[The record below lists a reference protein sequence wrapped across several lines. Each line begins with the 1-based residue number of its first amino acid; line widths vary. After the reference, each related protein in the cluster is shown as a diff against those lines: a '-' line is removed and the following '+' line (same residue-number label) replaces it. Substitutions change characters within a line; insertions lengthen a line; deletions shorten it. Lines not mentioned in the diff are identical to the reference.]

1 MCGING
7 YILLNETY
15 EPNGRK
21 LIEMNRLIAHRGP
34 DDEGF
39 FTYNTTTK
47 ESLIF
52 AGEDS
57 HKEIKTQQSIINTT
71 RAIVHN
77 VALAHRRYSIIDLS
91 AKGHQPMLEDN
102 LILTFNGEI
111 YNYIELKRTLLER
124 GHTFRTDSDTEV
136 LIKAYKEWGVECFK
150 QFKGMFALAIYDTDK
165 EELILARDHIGKAP
179 LYFTQTESSFAF
191 SSEIKPLLLL
201 YPDNYTKLND
211 IAVSDYL
218 FYGIRDFGNQTFW
231 RAINTL
237 DASSYLIVGKCGTI
251 KQTKYWTF
259 PTERLST
266 KDISFPEASNTF
278 FSLLQNALSVRLRS
292 DIPIGFTLS
301 GGLDSSALVA
311 LYATSSD
318 SSYKTPCFTI
328 GFPSEHWNE
337 VPFAQKVVKLYAD
350 KLEHIVIGGFSNTL
364 LDDIDSFFGLI
375 EEPFHSPNI
384 YTDNYLQKLL
394 KNRGIGININGAAG
408 DELLAGYD
416 GKQYKLAY
424 LNYLWKYSK
433 KDFFTQLPYLFRSE
447 KGVFE
452 KVAGYFYRKTN
463 LESIQDSI
471 LNFSSPLRVIKE
483 SNDFNERIIQNF
495 SNYKMNYWLRSG
507 NSHYMTV
514 PVEPRTP
521 FLDIDLINF
530 SLRLPPTYLINGG
543 WQKYI
548 LRKSMEKILPPEVTW
563 RKYKLGF
570 PFDLTLWLTVNKTSL
585 VKLFLDVNDPYIDTI
600 RLVSQYD
607 TINKHNSSL
616 LWRLICLKLWY
627 KKTVMQTTLSL

>member
-7 YILLNETY
+7 YILFSEKYELN
-15 EPNGRK
+15 GQK
-21 LIEMNRLIAHRGP
+21 LEKMNRMIAHRGP

-39 FTYNTTTK
+39 FTYNTATK
-47 ESLIF
+47 ESHIF

-57 HKEIKTQQSIINTT
+57 HKEIKTQQSIINSTKS
-71 RAIVHN
+71 IIHN
-77 VALAHRRYSIIDLS
+77 AALAHRRYSIIDLS

-102 LILTFNGEI
+102 LILSFNGEI
-111 YNYIELKRTLLER
+111 YNYIELKRSLIQR

-136 LIKAYKEWGVECFK
+136 LIKSYKEWGVECFK

-179 LYFTQTESSFAF
+179 LYFTQNESSFAF
-191 SSEIKPLLLL
+191 SSEIKPLLFL
-201 YPDNYTKLND
+201 YPDNCTKLND

-231 RAINTL
+231 RSINTL
-237 DASSYLIVGKCGTI
+237 DASSYLIVGKNGII

-278 FSLLQNALSVRLRS
+278 FNLLQNALSVRLRS

-311 LYATSSD
+311 LYAISSD
-318 SSYKTPCFTI
+318 SSNKVPCFTV
-328 GFPSEHWNE
+328 GFPSVQWNE
-337 VPFAQKVVKLYAD
+337 VPFAQEVVSMYTD
-350 KLEHIVIGGFSNTL
+350 KLDHIVIDGFSNTL
-364 LDDIDSFFGLI
+364 LNDIDSFFGLI
-375 EEPFHSPNI
+375 EEPFHSPNV

-394 KNRGIGININGAAG
+394 KNRGIGVNINGAAG

-416 GKQYKLAY
+416 GKQYKFAY

-433 KDFFTQLPYLFRSE
+433 KDFFIQLPHLIKSE
-447 KGVFE
+447 KDLFG
-452 KVAGYFYRKTN
+452 KVAGYLHRKTN

-471 LNFSSPLRVIKE
+471 LSFSSPLRVIKE
-483 SNDFNERIIQNF
+483 SNNFNERILQNF
-495 SNYKMNYWLRSG
+495 SDYKMNYWQRIS
-507 NSHYMTV
+507 NNHYMTL

-521 FLDIDLINF
+521 FLDIDLIEF
-530 SLRLPPTYLINGG
+530 SLQLPPIYLINGG

-548 LRKSMEKILPPEVTW
+548 LRKSMEKILPPKVIW
-563 RKYKLGF
+563 RKYKMGF
-570 PFDLTLWLTVNKTSL
+570 PFDLPLWLSINKTSL
-585 VKLFLDVNDPYIDTI
+585 VKLILDVNDPYIDTVQ
-600 RLVSQYD
+600 LVRQYD
-607 TINKHNSSL
+607 TINKYNSSL

-627 KKTVMQTTLSL
+627 KKTVMHTTLSL